1 VIFHSLPVDG
11 GFSSSA
17 RRFGVKAAA
26 VPLRSLSS
34 PPASPVPLTPS
45 LMPRAP
51 ATTKAV
57 DQEEGA
63 MALLEKEATRFAE
76 SLDDYEHVSE
86 SVGVSTGW
94 VSWTFEPDDHI
105 VYTPFTWTGTL
116 PTELD
121 ATCRFVQQDMSGE
134 TNKDAYM
141 GEEFI
146 LEGPSTEADRDGVLV
161 FELPR
166 DMRGAVE
173 CAELD

>member
-1 VIFHSLPVDG
+1 
-11 GFSSSA
+11 
-17 RRFGVKAAA
+17 
-26 VPLRSLSS
+26 
-34 PPASPVPLTPS
+34 
-45 LMPRAP
+45 
-51 ATTKAV
+51 
-57 DQEEGA
+57 